1 MQLFNLV
8 SPFKPSG
15 DQPQAIE
22 KLVGGLKG
30 GRQFQTLLG
39 VTGSGK
45 TFTMAN
51 VIQAVQKPTLII
63 SHNKTLAAQLADEF
77 QEFFPDNAVHY
88 FVSYY
93 DYYQPEAYMPQTD
106 TYIEKETQINE
117 EIDRLRHS
125 ATQNLLT
132 RKDVIIVASVSCIYG
147 LGDPNEYLKQHVIL
161 SVGDALTMRQ
171 LGLALVSLR
180 FNRNDMD
187 QKRGTFRIVANHLD
201 IVPSMATNEAIRITF
216 GTKMIDSIHVY
227 DRLTGA
233 TIRKESRVEI
243 FPATHY
249 VASQEHLQKILVQIE
264 KDLDKE
270 LKVMRKENKVLEA
283 ARLEQRTHFD
293 LEMIRQVGYCTGIE
307 NYSRYFDGRHPGD
320 PAYTLIDYFT
330 MKNKEF
336 LMFID
341 ESHITVPQIGGMYEG
356 DRSRKNMLVQY
367 GFRMK
372 SAYDNRPLKFSE
384 FEKKIQ
390 QAIFVSATPGRY
402 EITKSQK
409 HEITKTRITPPVI
422 ASERSERGNPIVTR
436 DKSRLLRRQ
445 SPSRNDS
452 GEKLE
457 LQASGVVEQL
467 IRPTGLLEP
476 EIEVRKTD
484 HQIDDLMKEI
494 EKRVQKKQRVL
505 VTTLTK
511 RMSED
516 LAGFMQEK
524 GMKVAYLH
532 SEVDTFDRIDIIQ
545 KLREGFYDC
554 LVGIN
559 LLREGLDLPEVSLV
573 AILDADKEGFLRS
586 ITSFLQI
593 MGRAARHVEGR
604 VIMYAD
610 KMTDSMKYAIA
621 EVERRR
627 KIQIEYNKKHGITP
641 TTIIKNIKKGILSQV
656 NKVDEDA
663 EKRKEWLKHLDPME
677 AEHVIAE
684 LRQQMEFASKNWE
697 FEKATK
703 LRDEISALTNRFF
716 PTRTKSKFGNIKRAA
731 RGE

>member
-1 MQLFNLV
+1 MQQFKLV
-8 SPFKPSG
+8 SQFKPAG

-22 KLVGGLKG
+22 KLVAGLKSK
-30 GRQFQTLLG
+30 RQYQTLLG

-51 VIQAVQKPTLII
+51 VIQATQAPTLII

-77 QEFFPDNAVHY
+77 QEFFPNNAVHY

-117 EIDRLRHS
+117 EIDRLRHA
-125 ATQNLLT
+125 ATQSLLT

-147 LGDPNEYLKQHVIL
+147 LGDPSEYMKQHLTL
-161 SVGDALTMRQ
+161 SVGDRFTMRQ
-171 LGLALVSLR
+171 LGLALIGLR

-187 QKRGTFRIVANHLD
+187 QKRGTFRIVANNID
-201 IVPSMATNEAIRITF
+201 IVPSMATNEAARITF
-216 GTKMIDSIHVY
+216 GAKTIDSITIY
-227 DRLTGA
+227 DRLTGS
-233 TIRKESRVEI
+233 TIRKELMVEI

-249 VASQEHLQKILVQIE
+249 VASQDQLHKILAQIE
-264 KDLDKE
+264 KDLNKE
-270 LKVMRKENKVLEA
+270 LKALRAENKILEA

-307 NYSRYFDGRHPGD
+307 NYSRYFDGRKPGD

-336 LMFID
+336 LTFID

-356 DRSRKNMLVQY
+356 DRSRKDMLVQY
-367 GFRMK
+367 GFRMR

-390 QAIFVSATPGRY
+390 RAIFVSATPGRY
-402 EITKSQK
+402 ELQKS
-409 HEITKTRITPPVI
+409 EIRNPKSETNLKSKTQN
-422 ASERSERGNPIVTR
+422 S
-436 DKSRLLRRQ
+436 KQ
-445 SPSRNDS
+445 
-452 GEKLE
+452 EKLQATSYK
-457 LQASGVVEQL
+457 LQNSGVVEQL

-476 EIEVRKTD
+476 EVEVRKTEN
-484 HQIDDLMKEI
+484 QIDDLVKEI
-494 EKRVQKKQRVL
+494 DKRVEKKQRVL

-511 RMSED
+511 RMAED
-516 LAGFMQEK
+516 LAGFLQEK

-532 SEVDTFDRIDIIQ
+532 SEVDTIDRLDIIQ

-627 KIQIEYNKKHGITP
+627 AIQMAYNKKHGITP
-641 TTIIKNIKKGILSQV
+641 KTIIKNIKKGILSQV
-656 NKVDEDA
+656 KKVDEDV
-663 EKRKEWLKHLDPME
+663 EKRKQWLANLDPME

-684 LRQQMEFASKNWE
+684 LRQQMDFASKSWE
-697 FEKATK
+697 FEKAAK
-703 LRDEISALTNRFF
+703 LRDEISALTNKFF
-716 PTRTKSKFGNIKRAA
+716 PSRTKSKFGNIKKAA
-731 RGE
+731 SGE